1 MVTVGAF
8 AAKTHLVA
16 LLERVERVEEV
27 LITRHGKTVARLVPV
42 ATADR
47 ARGGGDHRPAQGAAR
62 RHHAR
67 WAVVEGAARRR
78 PAMSFVVDC
87 SVALAWCFEDEASA
101 HSDALR
107 ERLRDGGAVVPALW
121 HLEIGNVLLQAERRG
136 RITAAG
142 VAARIAL
149 LRRLPLTTDEEAT
162 GRAFAE
168 ILAVARAQ
176 RLTTCDATYLE
187 LAARRGLPLATKDGE
202 LQLAAGQLGV
212 EVLAA

>member
-1 MVTVGAF
+1 
-8 AAKTHLVA
+8 
-16 LLERVERVEEV
+16 
-27 LITRHGKTVARLVPV
+27 
-42 ATADR
+42 
-47 ARGGGDHRPAQGAAR
+47 
-62 RHHAR
+62 
-67 WAVVEGAARRR
+67 
-78 PAMSFVVDC
+78 MSFVVDC
-87 SVALAWCFEDEASA
+87 SAAPAWCFEDEASA
-101 HSDALR
+101 HSDALL
-107 ERLRDGGAVVPALW
+107 ERLRDGGAVVPALG

-168 ILAVARAQ
+168 ILAIARVQ
-176 RLTTCDATYLE
+176 RLTTYGATYLE